1 MCNDYSCLVT
11 QSRQVIWKRGISSH
25 DKLETMFK
33 NDYPELQSERRFV
46 KVEITPD
53 KGYLYPE
60 KPWSFQVDEEI
71 IPSWF
76 TDEHKLSA
84 KRAHRQWKKE
94 VYSFINL
101 EEARN
106 PINPLAKAHKP
117 TKADIEL
124 LKQWAS
130 VGDSVRDSVWASV
143 GDSVGDSV
151 RDSVWASVGDSVRDS
166 VRDSV
171 WDSVRDSVR
180 DSVWASVRA
189 SVGDSVRDSVRAYT
203 GSLFTIWNGEYKFTP
218 AVELWKR
225 GLVASYDR
233 KTWRLHTGPKAKI
246 VYEWTPDK

>member
-130 VGDSVRDSVWASV
+130 VGDSVRDSV
-143 GDSVGDSV
+143 
-151 RDSVWASVGDSVRDS
+151 
-166 VRDSV
+166 RDSV

-189 SVGDSVRDSVRAYT
+189 SVGDSVWDSVRAYT

-225 GLVASYDR
+225 GLVASYDGE
-233 KTWRLHTGPKAKI
+233 TWRLHTGPKAKI